1 MSVPPRGPV
10 PDDAPVPDDLPSDAA
25 PPRGVPV
32 GPPSPTWVPQRS
44 TPSAPEPSVP
54 PVTTGTGTSADAGGF
69 VTPPG
74 ATPGARVRPWQLA
87 LAAAL
92 VVVPLLVWL
101 GVSLTRPAAE
111 AIDDP
116 VARRALP
123 APVDTQATPS
133 TTRPPTGTPAP
144 TASDRTTVTAR
155 PVLPSRTATRVPTS
169 PGAPGATTRVRPSV
183 GGALTGRPSL
193 LPAPSVPVTAITPG
207 AKVIRFEARAA
218 GGQPFE
224 VSLSDA
230 ARQRFEYPA
239 QTKPLAI
246 ELPVPGRAT
255 SSDYYSLRVRVP
267 YDSAGTR
274 GDVTCRVLV
283 DGVVVMSQQGQGY
296 VTCYLSPYYD
306 VRRT

>member
-1 MSVPPRGPV
+1 MTVPPGGSV
-10 PDDAPVPDDLPSDAA
+10 PDDAPVPDDLPPDDAVS
-25 PPRGVPV
+25 PGGPPV
-32 GPPSPTWVPQRS
+32 GPPSSTWVPERS
-44 TPSAPEPSVP
+44 TPSVPS
-54 PVTTGTGTSADAGGF
+54 PVASATTGTSATSADAGGF

-74 ATPGARVRPWQLA
+74 ATPGVTVRPWQLA

-101 GVSLTRPAAE
+101 VVSLTRPATE

-116 VARRALP
+116 VARPALP
-123 APVDTQATPS
+123 APVDPQATPS
-133 TTRPPTGTPAP
+133 TTRPPSATPAP
-144 TASDRTTVTAR
+144 TASDRLTVTAR
-155 PVLPSRTATRVPTS
+155 PVVPTS
-169 PGAPGATTRVRPSV
+169 PGRRGTSATTRARPSV
-183 GGALTGRPSL
+183 GGALSGRPTL

-218 GGQPFE
+218 GGQPIE

-239 QTKPLAI
+239 QTRPLAI
-246 ELPVPGRAT
+246 EVPVPGRAT

-267 YDSAGTR
+267 YDSAGSR